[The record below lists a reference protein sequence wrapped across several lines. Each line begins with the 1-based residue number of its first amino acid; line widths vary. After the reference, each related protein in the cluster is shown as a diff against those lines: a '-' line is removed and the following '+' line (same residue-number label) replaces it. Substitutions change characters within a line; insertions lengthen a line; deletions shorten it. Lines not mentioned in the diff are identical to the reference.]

1 MDFQEHRE
9 LIKKLKRQIT
19 EPPSLDIL
27 QLLLSE
33 LQYTMQDNPDLGA
46 DERKYVLS
54 YSGFIKRWSLQRLQQ
69 TLDPQWDKLYWDT
82 MLFEA
87 PYLLDSYC
95 LYIEKDR
102 KPQQRFYEPRRK
114 TLIKVVNKLQM
125 LEDDQLDELFVHM
138 PARVGKTQIITLG
151 TSWHCCRNTELSN
164 LYCSYKEDAGG
175 AFLDGVTEI
184 WTDPIYCHKDVQIQE

>member
-1 MDFQEHRE
+1 VSLRPLRNKQRKEAFLMNFQEHRE

-46 DERKYVLS
+46 DERKYVFS

-87 PYLLDSYC
+87 R
-95 LYIEKDR
+95 I
-102 KPQQRFYEPRRK
+102 
-114 TLIKVVNKLQM
+114 V
-125 LEDDQLDELFVHM
+125 
-138 PARVGKTQIITLG
+138 TQKI
-151 TSWHCCRNTELSN
+151 SFMSHAASN
-164 LYCSYKEDAGG
+164 S
-175 AFLDGVTEI
+175 
-184 WTDPIYCHKDVQIQE
+184 